1 MCPGKDVKSMIEFG
15 KDRPFNDVRYYLNF
29 NKLLALGWKPEMTFK
44 EGLKQTVAWYM
55 EREANWWE
63 CGTDSSLAAHPHA
76 KVRVRVRVRASSPR
90 TRTPRGR
97 VRVVVS

>member
-1 MCPGKDVKSMIEFG
+1 M
-15 KDRPFNDVRYYLNF
+15 
-29 NKLLALGWKPEMTFK
+29 LLANPNPNPNQ

-76 KVRVRVRVRASSPR
+76 KGAHVTSK
-90 TRTPRGR
+90 
-97 VRVVVS
+97 